1 MLSALIPSIHSYPAV
16 HLVAKPVDQR
26 YVQPSP
32 LVLRPTPLKY
42 KTPVTDRDRPVS
54 RNVHFLVITDA
65 LDYTT
70 ISIRIEMTD
79 VLWISHPFNL
89 FKIESLRGQV
99 QNVKFEISTFQ
110 ADFPRYYPFATRS
123 VTQDFTDM
131 SRFIHSG
138 VTARSRRFFL
148 TVDLFLKTNP
158 VLDWVIFVDGLNP
171 ARVPL

>member
-54 RNVHFLVITDA
+54 RNSYFLVITDA

-79 VLWISHPFNL
+79 VLWISIHPILLGLSLYGAMLNISKFLYFDISGKLPSVLSFRNQVRCVGLHRYESIYSFWRHRQKPPFLFNSEFVL
-89 FKIESLRGQV
+89 KNKFDPRLGYLR
-99 QNVKFEISTFQ
+99 
-110 ADFPRYYPFATRS
+110 
-123 VTQDFTDM
+123 
-131 SRFIHSG
+131 
-138 VTARSRRFFL
+138 
-148 TVDLFLKTNP
+148 
-158 VLDWVIFVDGLNP
+158 
-171 ARVPL
+171 